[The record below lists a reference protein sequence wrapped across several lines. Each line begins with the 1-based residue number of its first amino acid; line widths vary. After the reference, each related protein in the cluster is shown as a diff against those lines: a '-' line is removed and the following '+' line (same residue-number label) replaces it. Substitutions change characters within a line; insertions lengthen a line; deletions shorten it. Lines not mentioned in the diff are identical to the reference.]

1 MGLASVLSI
10 KGKEDGFLISGNP
23 IKDLSLLICINKE
36 EEQFCPF
43 ASCCKKV
50 LFQRLT
56 VLIWKHLFIKQQ
68 LKEICCVEI
77 ATWTKTAY
85 FINWDSL
92 LAGCCCCDLDP
103 FGYFTSTRK
112 LPFTSPMCSRSAH
125 WYRAANEEK
134 TVLLLLL
141 FQGTALQWSVCTGKL
156 LNA

>member
-1 MGLASVLSI
+1 MGSASVLSF
-10 KGKEDGFLISGNP
+10 KGNEDGFLISGNP
-23 IKDLSLLICINKE
+23 IKDSSLLIYLNKE

-56 VLIWKHLFIKQQ
+56 VLIWKHLFIEE

-85 FINWDSL
+85 FINLDSL
-92 LAGCCCCDLDP
+92 LAGYYCCDLDRY
-103 FGYFTSTRK
+103 GYFTSRRK
-112 LPFTSPMCSRSAH
+112 LPFTSPVCSHSAH
-125 WYRAANEEK
+125 WYRAANEE
-134 TVLLLLL
+134 TIVLLLLL
-141 FQGTALQWSVCTGKL
+141 FQGTALQCSVYTGKL